1 MKKIFYSILI
11 GAATVFALS
20 ACSETEPETGSKDI
34 KGLSFANP
42 TVELFVGETVDMG
55 LVITPSGANTSQL
68 ICESDDP
75 ETATTDGR
83 YVTGVKAG
91 TAKIKVSASKD
102 GGETIST
109 SAELNVAVKNH
120 PVTGVTLSATTL
132 ELFKNKTAE
141 LTATVEPANATIKDV
156 VFTTSDPTVLVFIS
170 GEEEVNTVTGT
181 SATVKAK
188 APGTA
193 TVTAASVD
201 DASKTAVCNVT
212 ALNVDDIDMWA
223 SDEAGSIAIIGGDQE
238 DIEATAEN
246 FLSYS
251 KSTGKVSWTAN
262 TTGQIRTAELS
273 LSSGSKIKVTQ
284 IGPAI
289 FKGKWDFRTQ
299 RFSNNAAV
307 CAAAADVTIELTI
320 GDAKFGETLT
330 DHDGTTYT
338 NNLGVTGLYL
348 DAVADAVA
356 VIDYENK
363 TVKFGLFLDE
373 RKAQS
378 VPGNGNATY
387 PYVCFIP
394 ECGTT
399 WNSTTM
405 ANPWNFV
412 PKPIS
417 TTQNYQ
423 WLWFD
428 VKEDLKT
435 MQYDHPYQQPL
446 IGKDGSN
453 GTTIIGITCA
463 VAKNA
468 NPTADDIY
476 GTYNV
481 IYQANPGKK
490 NNVGG
495 FMLTKKN

>member
-223 SDEAGSIAIIGGDQE
+223 SDAAGSIAIIGGDQE

-262 TTGQIRTAELS
+262 TTGKVRTAELS

-284 IGPAI
+284 IGPKEFVGSWNFLTKI
-289 FKGKWDFRTQ
+289 FAPNTGLGYGGNTDPVNQT
-299 RFSNNAAV
+299 
-307 CAAAADVTIELTI
+307 LTI
-320 GDAKFGETLT
+320 TEGVGTTAN
-330 DHDGTTYT
+330 DGTKDVT
-338 NNLGVTGLYL
+338 NNLKVAGLINTYVAE
-348 DAVADAVA
+348 AVVD
-356 VIDYENK
+356 IDYETK
-363 TVKFGLFLDE
+363 TYRFGFFFNGN
-373 RKAQS
+373 KAQA
-378 VPGNGNATY
+378 VNTGRTGFDYIVMLPELGNGWGSYNFA
-387 PYVCFIP
+387 PVPFNG
-394 ECGTT
+394 GT
-399 WNSTTM
+399 
-405 ANPWNFV
+405 
-412 PKPIS
+412 
-417 TTQNYQ
+417 NYG
-423 WLWFD
+423 WLWFVVD
-428 VKEDLKT
+428 DLNKMHYGVKDWYK
-435 MQYDHPYQQPL
+435 MD
-446 IGKDGSN
+446 GKDVLGISFCAVSKENPSGASDYAQAVNTTKYDVIHQCNAKGSN
-453 GTTIIGITCA
+453 
-463 VAKNA
+463 
-468 NPTADDIY
+468 PTDASDLRF
-476 GTYNV
+476 V
-481 IYQANPGKK
+481 
-490 NNVGG
+490 
-495 FMLTKKN
+495 LTRNE